1 MPAHF
6 LYARFP
12 ERSHRAA
19 VDWLRAVADVLAM
32 HGDSVRVTDAAA
44 PVSGTVVGWRLL
56 TENHREL
63 GRSARLA
70 ASEAAARADVA
81 RLIGVAH
88 RLNVRSDPE
97 PGLRTTGW
105 FVVLDEEIIMIG
117 ARRYENR
124 SVARNAGALAVRLL
138 VAMQEETRSDSS
150 SELVR

>member
-12 ERSHRAA
+12 ARSHRAA
-19 VDWLRAVADVLAM
+19 VDWLRAVDDVLAL
-32 HGDSVRVTDAAA
+32 HGESVRVAGGPTPADA
-44 PVSGTVVGWRLL
+44 TVVGWRLL

-63 GRSARLA
+63 GRSARLS

-81 RLIGVAH
+81 RLVGVAH
-88 RLNVRSDPE
+88 RLSVRSDPE

-138 VAMQEETRSDSS
+138 VAMQEQSRSDSR